1 MDNCVISSFSNSFS
15 FTGFFAVF
23 EGIVFAAVVF
33 LGVLSMIYGLSQPVR
48 IQKAEIRQIDL
59 KYFMSFPLIYK

>member
-1 MDNCVISSFSNSFS
+1 MAFLL
-15 FTGFFAVF
+15 VF